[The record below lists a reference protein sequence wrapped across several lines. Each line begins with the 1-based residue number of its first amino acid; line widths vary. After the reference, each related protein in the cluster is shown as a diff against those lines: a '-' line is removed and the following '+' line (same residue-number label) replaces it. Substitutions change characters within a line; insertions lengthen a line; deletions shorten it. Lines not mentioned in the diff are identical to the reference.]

1 MSLAAILIP
10 VLAFVALAVFFKKRI
25 KQQKQMRHDMSV
37 ARQNSNMEYLRSIGY
52 TK

>member
-10 VLAFVALAVFFKKRI
+10 VLAFVAVAAFFKMRSN
-25 KQQKQMRHDMSV
+25 QQKQMRRDMSV
-37 ARQNSNMEYLRSIGY
+37 ARQKSNMEYLRSIGY